1 MRIPVC
7 SIIIGSPFALPLI
20 GPPVGIDSSWLSAM
34 SADELQ
40 DVTVEGLRQDALLG
54 GTKRLVPISSVQPI
68 MVFGLAI

>member
-1 MRIPVC
+1 
-7 SIIIGSPFALPLI
+7 
-20 GPPVGIDSSWLSAM
+20 M

>member
-1 MRIPVC
+1 LTFEKFPEAWNC
-7 SIIIGSPFALPLI
+7 HSTKGKPL
-20 GPPVGIDSSWLSAM
+20 AM